1 MGKGKERNGISIA
14 QEHNACLH
22 MEKKGSKNSSMCG
35 KASSAGEHC
44 AYPAT
49 EKSLEQ
55 MVQQMVQCRA
65 GDWEEKLMAKTLDL
79 AI

>member
-22 MEKKGSKNSSMCG
+22 MEKKALKNSSVCG

-44 AYPAT
+44 VYPAA

-55 MVQQMVQCRA
+55 MVQCRP
-65 GDWEEKLMAKTLDL
+65 GDWEEKLMTKILDL